1 VARGEL
7 LEGALVGDH
16 DAFFCRNAH
25 VVRRWI
31 WRRGKKDVLQRDRLL
46 LSDNHRV
53 SEEFTCFTNTFTT
66 TFTTPFTFTAR
77 Q

>member
-1 VARGEL
+1 
-7 LEGALVGDH
+7 
-16 DAFFCRNAH
+16 
-25 VVRRWI
+25 
-31 WRRGKKDVLQRDRLL
+31 VLQRDSLL

-66 TFTTPFTFTAR
+66 TFTTPFTFTASFTAR